1 MARKIISERLTPEQL
16 RQLRAKPFLERNKI
30 IQDKLNMEMRQRT
43 IKLRLEE
50 KARRV
55 LRSRL
60 INGRQERFI
69 F

>member
-1 MARKIISERLTPEQL
+1 MARKLISERLTPEQL
-16 RQLRAKPFLERNKI
+16 KQLRAKPFLERNKL
-30 IQDKLNMEMRQRT
+30 IQDKLNMEMRRRT

-50 KARRV
+50 RARRIV
-55 LRSRL
+55 RTRL